1 MGSFF
6 QAGNQGGTIN
16 QILNSSHFTL
26 KVDRQNLL
34 EDSLNQL
41 VLNSENQQMLR
52 KPLRIQFAGEPGI
65 DEGGVKKEFF

>member
-16 QILNSSHFTL
+16 AILNSSHFTL

-34 EDSLNQL
+34 EDSLKEL
-41 VLNSENQQMLR
+41 IHNSQN
-52 KPLRIQFAGEPGI
+52 K
-65 DEGGVKKEFF
+65 